1 MNDIV
6 FTLEKTFTARE
17 VQELFL
23 SVNWISGKYPQ
34 RLYKALMGSSTVVTA
49 RHGDLLVGLARAVDD
64 GELLAYIHYVAK
76 DKILVLKD
84 GKRLFKSQ
92 PGFAYYLHVEE
103 LVPDELQKAAAQQ
116 GLQEYII
123 VSEYLRMPER
133 LLLPFP
139 GVVPV
144 YVVSAYNQTGLSCS
158 SHHR

>member
-64 GELLAYIHYVAK
+64 GELLAYIHYV
-76 DKILVLKD
+76 LVRPEYHGRGIASKMIELLK
-84 GKRLFKSQ
+84 KK
-92 PGFAYYLHVEE
+92 YENYL
-103 LVPDELQKAAAQQ
+103 
-116 GLQEYII
+116 YIE
-123 VSEYLRMPER
+123 VMPEDSKNIGFYKKCGFSLMNDGAAMQLCNFSDER
-133 LLLPFP
+133 
-139 GVVPV
+139 
-144 YVVSAYNQTGLSCS
+144 
-158 SHHR
+158 